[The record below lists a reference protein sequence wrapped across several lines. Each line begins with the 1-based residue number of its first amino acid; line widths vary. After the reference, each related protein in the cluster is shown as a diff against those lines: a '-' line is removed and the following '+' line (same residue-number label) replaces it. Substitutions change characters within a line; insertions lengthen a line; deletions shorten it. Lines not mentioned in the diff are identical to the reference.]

1 MTTTE
6 TDASLAKKIDTLDP
20 DTMDLTDANVLANVL
35 GYGADGDH
43 ESGGDGGEGETGQQP
58 AAPAAEPAPAQA
70 PAAPAAAAAAPAAV
84 AAPAAPAGEGS
95 PESSESPTA
104 AASAEVKVDGVLT
117 KDGKHVMPYSV
128 VQQARRDALVQRERA
143 NELEAANRQLQ
154 EQLEALKNGTQAPG
168 QAGYTQEQLDDIV
181 RDFPQLAPFVNGVKQ
196 LQETVANLQ
205 PAKSK
210 ADPQRGIDDQLS
222 IQEQIDNALAAR
234 PLLSTYRSK
243 GGVVWDRAVEID
255 AEVLKAPDFA
265 SKSVAERFEE
275 VEKRLADELGV
286 PLAKPPAAPA
296 PAAAPSAPATKPTSQ
311 AEALQKARETGPSTL
326 SDISGAAPSVATDA
340 WENRSA
346 VEGLAAAEKL
356 SDDGLLALAGLHY

>member
-6 TDASLAKKIDTLDP
+6 TEASLAKKIDTLDP

-35 GYGADGDH
+35 GYDAEGGS
-43 ESGGDGGEGETGQQP
+43 ESGNEGGEGETVQPP
-58 AAPAAEPAPAQA
+58 AAPAAVSAPAQA
-70 PAAPAAAAAAPAAV
+70 PAASAAAAPAAD
-84 AAPAAPAGEGS
+84 PAAAAHEGGS
-95 PESSESPTA
+95 STESSDSPPA

-128 VQQARRDALVQRERA
+128 VQQARRDALVQRDRA
-143 NELEAANRQLQ
+143 NELEAANRELQ
-154 EQLEALKNGTQAPG
+154 EQLNALRNGSQP
-168 QAGYTQEQLDDIV
+168 AGTAGFTQEQLEEIV

-205 PAKSK
+205 PAKGK
-210 ADPQRGIDDQLS
+210 ADPQRAIDDQLS
-222 IQEQIDNALAAR
+222 IHEQIDNALAAR
-234 PLLSTYRSK
+234 PLLSTYRSR
-243 GGVVWDRAVEID
+243 GGVVWDRACEID
-255 AEVLKAPDFA
+255 AEVLKDPAFA

-286 PLAKPPAAPA
+286 PLAKPAGAPA
-296 PAAAPSAPATKPTSQ
+296 PSAAAPSAPQTKPTTQ
-311 AEALQKARETGPSTL
+311 AEALQKAREVGPSTL